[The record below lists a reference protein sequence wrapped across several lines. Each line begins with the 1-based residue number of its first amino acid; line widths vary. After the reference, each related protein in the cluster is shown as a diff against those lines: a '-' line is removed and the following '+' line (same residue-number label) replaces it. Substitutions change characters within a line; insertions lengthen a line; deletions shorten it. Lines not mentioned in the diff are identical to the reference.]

1 MNLFQ
6 IQSTK
11 SIEHKHKLIGVQA
24 ATAADANVESSSAA
38 AAVQQPGGPAADQAA
53 STAAAAGAHA
63 QQPPAAAATACHA
76 DRGRDTKVLQL
87 LHADAQGAQG
97 LSGQRV
103 EHDRAIRHT
112 QPQPE
117 LQQAA

>member
-1 MNLFQ
+1 M
-6 IQSTK
+6 
-11 SIEHKHKLIGVQA
+11 QA
-24 ATAADANVESSSAA
+24 AAAGADVESSSAA
-38 AAVQQPGGPAADQAA
+38 VAIQQPGGSATDQEAP
-53 STAAAAGAHA
+53 TAAAAGAHA
-63 QQPPAAAATACHA
+63 QQPSAAAATACHA

-97 LSGQRV
+97 LPDQRV
-103 EHDRAIRHT
+103 EHDRAIRHS